1 MKKVIVVTGSSTGFG
16 SLMVKTLQKEGHT
29 VIATMRNVA
38 GKNAAAA
45 AAVSALKN
53 TEVVELD
60 VTDEVSV
67 KKAVTGILKKYG
79 KIDVLINN
87 AAVYGSGVLEAYS
100 VDQVNKMFDVNVY
113 GPLRVNNEVLPAM
126 RAVKDGLI
134 IHISSGVG
142 RISPP
147 FQAPYNASKFAIE
160 GLVEASYS
168 ELISHG
174 IESVLLEPGAFLTE
188 LWAKEGVNANREEIV
203 DSYGLETAGMKQ
215 NVSSA
220 FEKILTELKP
230 DPQLVADAALALI
243 NTDKGKRALRTP
255 VDPSA
260 QGFDIAYD
268 KVTTEAKAKWMNA
281 YGF

>member
-1 MKKVIVVTGSSTGFG
+1 MKKVIVVTGTSTGFG
-16 SLMVKTLQKEGHT
+16 SLMVKTFHKEGYT
-29 VIATMRNVA
+29 VIATMRDVA

-45 AAVSALKN
+45 AAFSALEN

-67 KKAVTGILKKYG
+67 RAAIAGVLAKYG
-79 KIDVLINN
+79 KIDVLVNN
-87 AAVYGSGVLEAYS
+87 AAVYGNGVLEAYS
-100 VDQVNKMFDVNVY
+100 IDQVHKMFDVNVY
-113 GPLRVNNEVLPAM
+113 GTLRVNNEVLPAM
-126 RAVKDGLI
+126 RAAKDGLI

-160 GLVEASYS
+160 GLVEASYA

-174 IESVLLEPGAFLTE
+174 VESVLLEPGAFLTE
-188 LWAKEGVNANREEIV
+188 LWAKEGINANRDGIV
-203 DSYGLETAGMKQ
+203 HSYGPETADMKEKI
-215 NVSSA
+215 SSA
-220 FEKILTELKP
+220 FERILTAFKP

-260 QGFDIAYD
+260 QGFDVAYD
-268 KVTTEAKAKWMNA
+268 KVTTEAKANWMAA